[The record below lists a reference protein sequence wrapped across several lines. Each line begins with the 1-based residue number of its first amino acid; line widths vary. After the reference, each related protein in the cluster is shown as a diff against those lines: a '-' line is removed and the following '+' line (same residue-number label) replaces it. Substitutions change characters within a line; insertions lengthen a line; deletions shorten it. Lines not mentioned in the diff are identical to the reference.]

1 MIKFFV
7 NIQSYYQAIMHIK
20 TSVHVFFNRIL
31 CHLRGLNEMNPPQEK
46 SEEKQRSFE
55 SMSMFVSSS
64 YNKFIVCLEQPPIQ
78 FTIFAFLVTTFDLP
92 SFYYPVFFLRKKR
105 MEVFDGGKEGGASCR
120 HI

>member
-46 SEEKQRSFE
+46 SEEKQRSGKKHE
-55 SMSMFVSSS
+55 
-64 YNKFIVCLEQPPIQ
+64 YVC
-78 FTIFAFLVTTFDLP
+78 T
-92 SFYYPVFFLRKKR
+92 FFL
-105 MEVFDGGKEGGASCR
+105 
-120 HI
+120 